1 LDLYAAACELYDEL
15 GRLPAQYGYGKVT
28 DDVRVAY
35 NELLSQAKSAHPGNV
50 AVRVLQPVAKP
61 IILLDFVSSVGQL
74 KEALAS
80 ARERKARPSG
90 S

>member
-1 LDLYAAACELYDEL
+1 LDLYAAACELYEEL
-15 GRLPAQYGYGKVT
+15 GRMPAQYGYGKVT
-28 DDVRVAY
+28 DDVRTAY

-50 AVRVLQPVAKP
+50 AVRVLQPVTKP

-80 ARERKARPSG
+80 GRKREGRPEDA
-90 S
+90 

>member
-1 LDLYAAACELYDEL
+1 LDLYAAACELYADL

-28 DDVRVAY
+28 DDVRAAY

-50 AVRVLQPVAKP
+50 AVRVLQPVPKP

-80 ARERKARPSG
+80 EREKRTRPAKS
-90 S
+90 